1 MRKNLCI
8 YCKSIFFDKS
18 ILLNFIVYDTSQ
30 DLKNIVA
37 IFNDSLNVMVRVVEG
52 HCVCHVISL

>member
-1 MRKNLCI
+1 MRKNLYI